1 MELHLNNVRSF
12 CGEHRIPIKPL
23 TLLVG
28 ENSSG
33 KSTLLAM
40 LAAIS
45 GPWFPSAKHSFA
57 LPPYDLGSYDS
68 ISTYKGGRYGR
79 ASEFQVGYVLERKG
93 ESASATGT
101 YVDNHG
107 QPELSAFDVKFKD
120 RYIILKFEGGK
131 FRASFG
137 SPGSAK
143 DILSV
148 EGVLPEGV
156 DLTAQGLP
164 ALLIGRFY
172 EKLKD
177 ERKSVIKEEEEQF
190 LNVFSLLRQLVH
202 HAPEPATSIA
212 PIRTKPKRTY
222 DELNDE
228 FKPEGDH
235 VPLVLARTLA
245 FGKERDAKML
255 RDTMLEFGQDSGL
268 FRDIDVR
275 MLGPRPSS
283 PFQILVKV
291 SGVFTNLADVGYGVS
306 QSLPVIVESV
316 LASKQRRL
324 LLQQPEVHLHPRAQA
339 ALGTFLAR
347 LVSARHKHFVVET
360 HSDFVVDRLRQEI
373 SKGKLDHNDVLLL
386 FLEKDG
392 AETSVHQIYFDKN
405 GSVVS
410 APPTYREF
418 FMEEE
423 ANLFERVQE

>member
-40 LAAIS
+40 LAAVS

-79 ASEFQVGYVLERKG
+79 AAEFQVGYALERKEG
-93 ESASATGT
+93 SIRATGT

-107 QPELSAFDVKFKD
+107 QPELSFFEVKFKD
-120 RYIILKFEGGK
+120 QHIKIKFDEGQYH
-131 FRASFG
+131 ADFG
-137 SPGSAK
+137 SSKSARNSLT
-143 DILSV
+143 I
-148 EGVLPEGV
+148 EGTLPEGV

-164 ALLIGRFY
+164 NVLIGRFF
-172 EKLKD
+172 EISKK
-177 ERKSVIKEEEEQF
+177 ERESGAVQNEHF
-190 LNVFSLLRQLVH
+190 LEVFNLLRQLVS
-202 HAPEPATSIA
+202 HAPEQATSIA

-222 DELNDE
+222 DELTDE

-235 VPLVLARTLA
+235 VPLVLARTWA
-245 FGKERDAKML
+245 FGKAQDAKIL

-324 LLQQPEVHLHPRAQA
+324 LLQQPEVHLHPKAQA

-347 LVSARHKHFVVET
+347 LVSARHKQFVVET
-360 HSDFVVDRLRQEI
+360 HSDFVIDRIRQEI

-386 FLEKDG
+386 FLERDG
-392 AETSVHQIYFDKN
+392 AETSVHKINFDKN

-410 APPTYREF
+410 APPTYRNF

-423 ANLFERVQE
+423 MNLFERIQK